1 VVDEM
6 DRRLVKGEEVVVVS
20 LFDMHL
26 RPAALVK
33 RDSGVMNEDMKNC

>member
-1 VVDEM
+1 M
-6 DRRLVKGEEVVVVS
+6 DRRLAKGEAVVVS